1 MTRVAIFTD
10 NDFGKVN
17 GVTTTLSAVLRH
29 APADVKPCVFT
40 LSDLGVRDPDYVALI
55 APGVGIPYYREM
67 RLYAPRV
74 GALGREARAFGA
86 SVVHL
91 TTPGPVG
98 LAARR
103 IARRLGVPLAGSF
116 HTHLAEYAAALS
128 GSETLGRAVNAYM
141 RWLYAPCRQVL
152 VPSTATAS
160 MLAAAGWPAGRL
172 ALWTRGVD
180 ASTFTPARRS
190 AELREQWRVSDK
202 RPAVLYAG
210 RLSREKGLALLPQIE
225 SCLYR
230 MRVPFRLIIVGDGP
244 FRRELQEACP
254 DAVFMGTLGRD
265 GVAEAMAS
273 ADVFLFPSATD
284 SLGNVVLEAQAAGL
298 PVVVSDRGGPRE
310 NMGAWSTGHVCTAG
324 DARDFAWRVALLL
337 KDRAMRDAMSAR
349 ARAYAERRSW
359 ATALEPLYEM
369 WRAQA
374 RTAPASAAR
383 PVRLAERLS

>member
-17 GVTTTLSAVLRH
+17 GVTTTLNAVLRH
-29 APADVKPCVFT
+29 APEDVKPCVFT
-40 LSDLGVRDPDYVALI
+40 LSDLGVREPDYVALI
-55 APGVGIPYYREM
+55 SRGAGIPYYREM

-74 GALGREARAFGA
+74 GALGREVRAFGA

-103 IARRLGVPLAGSF
+103 IARRLGLPLVGSF
-116 HTHLAEYAAALS
+116 HTHLAEYAAALT

-141 RWLYAPCRQVL
+141 RWLYAPCGQVL
-152 VPSTATAS
+152 VPSAATAS
-160 MLAAAGWPAGRL
+160 LLAAAGWPADRL

-190 AELREQWRVSDK
+190 AELREQWRVSDR
-202 RPAVLYAG
+202 RPALLYAG
-210 RLSREKGLALLPQIE
+210 RVSREKGLALLPQIE

-244 FRRELQEACP
+244 YRRELQAACP

-265 GVAEAMAS
+265 AVADAMAS
-273 ADVFLFPSATD
+273 ADAFLFPSATD
-284 SLGNVVLEAQAAGL
+284 SLGNVVLEAQASGL
-298 PVVVSDRGGPRE
+298 PVIVSDQGGPRE
-310 NMGAWSTGHVCTAG
+310 NMEPWATGHVSAAG
-324 DARDFAWRVALLL
+324 DARDFAWRAASLLQNTAV
-337 KDRAMRDAMSAR
+337 RQGMSAS
-349 ARAYAERRSW
+349 ARAYAEQRSW
-359 ATALEPLYEM
+359 ASALKPLYEM
-369 WRAQA
+369 WRAGA
-374 RTAPASAAR
+374 RTAPTPAAR
-383 PVRLAERLS
+383 ALSLSERLS